1 MLSNSQILRRCRR
14 ILGREGLRVS
24 RVRGGYSV
32 HPAGEPA
39 AEGNHIWSL
48 DQVIDLADTS
58 RERQAEYKTLQ
69 REGRAMARC

>member
-1 MLSNSQILRRCRR
+1 MMTDSQILRRCRR

-39 AEGNHIWSL
+39 SESNALWSL
-48 DQVIDLADTS
+48 ERVIDLADAS
-58 RERQAEYKTLQ
+58 RETQKEYKAQQ
-69 REGRAMARC
+69 RERRAARC